1 MATAIIANSGNFKKL
16 LTYRKAEAIYDL
28 TFWFCER
35 YIARGDRTKDQMVQ
49 AARSGKQNIAEGSA
63 ASATSSESEIHL
75 TNVAKASLKELL
87 ADYEDWLRVRN
98 HRQWETGSKELEA
111 MRRLGRAHE
120 DGAFFVKMAE
130 SRPPETVAN
139 MAIVLIKQEDYL
151 LARQLAALETAFKE
165 KGGIRERMHTAR
177 TEARAEEWD
186 KALFSKLDLAKD
198 AIALSQ
204 AAQEMHAAIDRA
216 ARSIAR
222 RKGWQ

>member
-1 MATAIIANSGNFKKL
+1 MATAIIANSGNFKNL

-35 YIARGDRTKDQMVQ
+35 YIAHGDRTKDQMVQ

-63 ASATSSESEIHL
+63 ASATSSETEIHL

-87 ADYEDWLRVRN
+87 ADYEDWLRVRD
-98 HRQWETGSKELEA
+98 HRQWEAGSKELEA
-111 MRRLGRAHE
+111 MRRLGRAHN

-130 SRPPETVAN
+130 TRPPETVAN

-151 LARQLAALETAFKE
+151 LARQLAALEKAFKE

-177 TEARAEEWD
+177 TEARADGWD
-186 KALFSKLDLAKD
+186 KALYSKLDLAKD
-198 AIALSQ
+198 ATAL
-204 AAQEMHAAIDRA
+204 ARTAQEMRSAIDRA

>member
-49 AARSGKQNIAEGSA
+49 SARSGKQNIAEGSA

-75 TNVAKASLKELL
+75 TNVAKAILKELL

-98 HRQWETGSKELEA
+98 HRQWEPGSKELEA

-120 DGAFFVKMAE
+120 DGAFFVKLAE
-130 SRPPETVAN
+130 TRPPETVAN

-151 LARQLAALETAFKE
+151 LARQLAALEKAFKE
-165 KGGIRERMHTAR
+165 RGGIRERMHTAR
-177 TEARAEEWD
+177 TEVRAEDWD
-186 KALFSKLDLAKD
+186 KALYSRLDLAKD
-198 AIALSQ
+198 AAALAQ
-204 AAQEMHAAIDRA
+204 TAQEMRSAIDRA